1 MKLDNQK
8 LGLNLPQTNGLKRQL
23 LIEIVEHT
31 DAGSFR
37 SSVQLDNSRYIWCI
51 YSGFDAICSVV
62 ITNKSKARVEANLV
76 NCGMFSLGFF
86 CVLIMQLQTTRTK
99 LASKLGLLFALMHFS
114 PLSSSNPVKSFSQ
127 MLLLLQLCKAFCK
140 AAYKSALRTFR
151 SFWRHNTRIR
161 GIDVA

>member
-1 MKLDNQK
+1 MNNEVGQPEI
-8 LGLNLPQTNGLKRQL
+8 GSQPTTNKW
-23 LIEIVEHT
+23 IEETVIDWDCGQFQVIGT
-31 DAGSFR
+31 AK
-37 SSVQLDNSRYIWCI
+37 LDNSRYIWCI

-62 ITNKSKARVEANLV
+62 ITNKSKARVEANLE

>member
-23 LIEIVEHT
+23 LIEIV
-31 DAGSFR
+31 GSFR
-37 SSVQLDNSRYIWCI
+37 SSVPSVQLDNSRYICI

-62 ITNKSKARVEANLV
+62 ITNKSKARVEANLE

-151 SFWRHNTRIR
+151 SF
-161 GIDVA
+161 

>member
-8 LGLNLPQTNGLKRQL
+8 LGLLSLPQTNGLKRQL

-37 SSVQLDNSRYIWCI
+37 SSVLLDNSRYICI

-62 ITNKSKARVEANLV
+62 ITNKSKARVEANLE

-151 SFWRHNTRIR
+151 SF
-161 GIDVA
+161 

>member
-37 SSVQLDNSRYIWCI
+37 SWVQLDNSRYICI

-62 ITNKSKARVEANLV
+62 ITNKSKARVEANLE

-86 CVLIMQLQTTRTK
+86 
-99 LASKLGLLFALMHFS
+99 
-114 PLSSSNPVKSFSQ
+114 
-127 MLLLLQLCKAFCK
+127 
-140 AAYKSALRTFR
+140 LRANNATA
-151 SFWRHNTRIR
+151 NY
-161 GIDVA
+161 